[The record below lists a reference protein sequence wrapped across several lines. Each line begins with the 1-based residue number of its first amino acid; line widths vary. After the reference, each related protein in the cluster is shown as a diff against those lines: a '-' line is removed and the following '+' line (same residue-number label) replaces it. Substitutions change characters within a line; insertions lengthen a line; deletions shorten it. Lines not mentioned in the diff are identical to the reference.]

1 MDART
6 NLGALS
12 ENEVRRRAR
21 GRGEGYRL
29 PLPVVREPVARVE
42 NECEGL
48 RRRDKEEAATDHL
61 DI

>member
-29 PLPVVREPVARVE
+29 PLPVARVDD
-42 NECEGL
+42 ECEGL
-48 RRRDKEEAATDHL
+48 RCRDKEEVATDHL